1 LKDEISYKLVCKAVA
16 QYPGLSSTP
25 SSSTALIPKN
35 VEADLR
41 KLETGYENKRP
52 EDIAETIFKVTV
64 LECKP
69 KYEVVSQVLKLKR

>member
-1 LKDEISYKLVCKAVA
+1 
-16 QYPGLSSTP
+16 
-25 SSSTALIPKN
+25 LIPKN